1 MRWIVA
7 IFFVPILG
15 LAQPGD
21 EVFSNP
27 KVASYLQA
35 YRFTSEN
42 YSDSPDKIFQF
53 LNKLA
58 EKRQAFKNEELFLSH
73 VFTKTHQRFLKRYT
87 EPSSFN
93 DLLINGSYN
102 CLTGTAFYALILEHL
117 RFRYQV
123 IETNHHI
130 FLLVT
135 TKNGQIL
142 FEATDALAGFESN
155 QEAIGKKISDYR
167 KNNQAVSADE
177 SKTSYQFAASLY
189 NSVNLDEILGL
200 LHYNLSVQAYNKN
213 DLRNSVEH
221 LEKASR
227 FYTSSRIEE
236 FTRIVSLTILE
247 RPMQQETRNTLLKKI
262 NAIQNKHA
270 IVASTK

>member
-1 MRWIVA
+1 MVA

-15 LAQPGD
+15 LAQPHD
-21 EVFSNP
+21 EVFSND

-35 YRFTSEN
+35 YRFTSGD
-42 YSDSPDKIFQF
+42 YTDPSDKIFQF
-53 LNKLA
+53 LNKLS

-73 VFTKTHQRFLKRYT
+73 VFTKTHQRFLKKYT

-93 DLLINGSYN
+93 DLLKNGNYN
-102 CLTGTAFYALILEHL
+102 CLTGTALYALTLEHL
-117 RFRYQV
+117 HFRYQV

-135 TKNGQIL
+135 TEHGPVL
-142 FEATDALAGFESN
+142 FEATDPSTGFESN
-155 QEAIGKKISDYR
+155 PDAIGKRISAYR
-167 KNNQAVSADE
+167 NNNQATSADE
-177 SKTSYQFAASLY
+177 SKRSYQFATTLY
-189 NSVNLDEILGL
+189 NTVNLDEILGL

-213 DLRNSVEH
+213 DLRNSVEQ
-221 LEKASR
+221 LEKACR

-236 FTRIVSLTILE
+236 FTQIVALTVLE
-247 RPMQQETRNTLLKKI
+247 RSMQQETRNTLLKKI
-262 NAIQNKHA
+262 KAIQNRHA